1 MAKSKV
7 VKFDVKEPFEG
18 KSSAFVAFEDKAWG
32 FYEYTGESI
41 FGVGDEVE
49 YSIETKATTKKDGT
63 KGKDVK
69 IVTIAEPPSKTAL
82 QQSKNIGEQLSDKFA
97 DPAYFKQ
104 PKSYDEMKCDLRVA
118 ILQSLGVIVA
128 AGKIEPKEITTYFN
142 DIYPA
147 LDLSIDDLSK

>member
-1 MAKSKV
+1 MTTIKE
-7 VKFDVKEPFEG
+7 VKEFKKANGKKGWVFVLDDGKEG
-18 KSSAFVAFEDKAWG
+18 FITNDKPWEYEAGQSVDYTLEVKKKSN
-32 FYEYTGESI
+32 GETYNLI
-41 FGVGDEVE
+41 TF
-49 YSIETKATTKKDGT
+49 TTPNNQP
-63 KGKDVK
+63 VQ
-69 IVTIAEPPSKTAL
+69 
-82 QQSKNIGEQLSDKFA
+82 QQSKNVGEQLSEKFA
-97 DPAYFKQ
+97 NPAYFKQ